1 MTLYCYGFYEIYLFY
16 SSSSKTYKISLSHT
30 NQAAMKYLLIIF
42 SIFIWDKTLSQ
53 NKFALIVAIGEY
65 SPASKIKPIAS
76 VNDVKYIKAA
86 LNRNGFSEKNIDTL
100 INSKATKAAIL
111 ISLTQ
116 LSEKAKKN
124 DIVVIHFSCH
134 GQQIRDQ
141 KTIEQGKDED
151 DGYDEAFLPYD
162 AMAKYSPTGYKGE
175 NHLRDDDL
183 FPKLLAIRQ
192 KIGSGGSLLV
202 LLDACHSGTGTRSE
216 SFAVT
221 RGEPVPFPDPENPLD
236 SVINLSAAEAKQG
249 FFETMSD
256 SISNMVVISASSPHQ
271 ENKQV
276 IINNEELG
284 SLSYSFYKA
293 LNEMQAG
300 NTYELLFEKIR
311 ASIQAF
317 IPDQLPMIEGNGHQ
331 IIFSG
336 KYKSKEDKV
345 YVRVGYKGSAGT
357 EDSIFTV
364 DKGMMDNITNGNTC
378 KIYIAGSKDVYANAV
393 IKRVENFRSY
403 GVAEKKLNK
412 NELYEIKMEEENYG
426 NLQAAVKFNFMEAGS
441 PAKIL
446 EKQVKQFIKPYT
458 FLTISDKADF
468 QLEIKNGAEGK
479 KILLTDRNNKPI
491 WSASLVSKDSL
502 SDDEKKQFISDI
514 KKELRIKYL
523 RTMPDGGELLPCI
536 SAEIIPAKE
545 NRAKA
550 EEITLEIGDAYSL
563 QIRNNCTQNLYYT
576 VLDIYPDNTVEILY
590 PYKGKEPADYIVE
603 KKKSVIRKL
612 AVSKGTPAGVEFLKI
627 IVSKEPMDLRSVFE
641 KKITRGEMQS
651 FQTVLDDLFNEKQG
665 AAATRADVS
674 SIKAEEIGIISVNFI
689 IKKP

>member
-1 MTLYCYGFYEIYLFY
+1 MKFLLVL
-16 SSSSKTYKISLSHT
+16 LSFFLSGI
-30 NQAAMKYLLIIF
+30 AV
-42 SIFIWDKTLSQ
+42 SQ
-53 NKFALIVAIGEY
+53 NKLALIIAIGEY
-65 SPASKIKPIAS
+65 PQASKIRPIAS
-76 VNDVKYIKAA
+76 VNDVKYIKTA
-86 LNRNGFSEKNIDTL
+86 LTRNGFSEKNIDTL

-111 ISLTQ
+111 NLLTQ

-162 AMAKYSPTGYKGE
+162 ALAKYSPTGYKGE

-183 FPKLLAIRQ
+183 YPKLLAIRQ
-192 KIGSGGSLLV
+192 KIGAGGSLLI

-249 FFETMSD
+249 FFETMTD

-300 NTYELLFEKIR
+300 STYEFLFEKIR

-317 IPDQLPMIEGNGHQ
+317 IPEQLPMMEGNGQQ

-345 YVRVGYKGSAGT
+345 YVRVGYKGSSGT
-357 EDSIFTV
+357 EDSIFTI
-364 DKGMMDNITNGNTC
+364 DKGMMDNIANGNKC
-378 KIYIAGSKDVYANAV
+378 KIYVAGSKDVYTNAV
-393 IKRVENFRSY
+393 IKRIENFGSY

-426 NLQAAVKFNFMEAGS
+426 NLQAAVKLNFMEAGGS
-441 PAKIL
+441 AKII
-446 EKQVKQFIKPYT
+446 EKQVKQFIKPYN
-458 FLTISDKADF
+458 FLTIADKADF
-468 QLEIKNGAEGK
+468 QLELKNGAEGK
-479 KILLTDRNNKPI
+479 KVLLTDRNNKTV
-491 WSASLVSKDSL
+491 WWANLLNRDSL
-502 SDDEKKQFISDI
+502 NDEEKQQFILNI
-514 KKELRIKYL
+514 KKELRVRYL
-523 RTMPDGGELLPCI
+523 RMMPDGGELLQCI

-545 NRAKA
+545 NSPKS
-550 EEITLEIGDAYSL
+550 EITLEIGDSYSL

-612 AVSKGTPAGVEFLKI
+612 AVSKGTPSGVEFLKI

-665 AAATRADVS
+665 TAATRADVS

>member
-1 MTLYCYGFYEIYLFY
+1 
-16 SSSSKTYKISLSHT
+16 
-30 NQAAMKYLLIIF
+30 MKYLLILF
-42 SIFIWDKTLSQ
+42 SVFISGKTLSQ
-53 NKFALIVAIGEY
+53 KKLALIVAIGEY
-65 SPASKIKPIAS
+65 TAASKIKPIAS
-76 VNDVKYIKAA
+76 VNDIKYIKTA
-86 LNRNGFSEKNIDTL
+86 LSRNGFSEKNIDTL

-111 ISLTQ
+111 NSLTQ

-124 DIVVIHFSCH
+124 DIIVIHFSCH

-151 DGYDEAFLPYD
+151 DGYDEAFLPFD
-162 AMAKYSPTGYKGE
+162 AMAKYNPTGYKGE

-183 FPKLLAIRQ
+183 YPKLLDIRQ
-192 KIGSGGSLLV
+192 KIGSGGSMLV

-221 RGEPVPFPDPENPLD
+221 RGEPVPFYNPENPLD
-236 SVINLSAAEAKQG
+236 SVINLSAAEAMQG
-249 FFETMSD
+249 YFETLTD

-311 ASIQAF
+311 ASIQSF
-317 IPDQLPMIEGNGHQ
+317 IPEQMPMIEGNGNQ
-331 IIFSG
+331 IIFTG
-336 KYKSKEDKV
+336 KYKSKEDKT
-345 YVRVGYKGSAGT
+345 YIRVGYKGSSGT

-364 DKGMMDNITNGNTC
+364 DKGMMDNISIGSNC
-378 KIYIAGSKDVYANAV
+378 KIYVAGSKDVYANAV
-393 IKRVENFRSY
+393 IKKVENFRSY

-426 NLQAAVKFNFMEAGS
+426 NLQAAVRLNFIEAGNT
-441 PAKIL
+441 AKTL

-458 FLTISDKADF
+458 FLSIADKADF
-468 QLEIKNGAEGK
+468 QLELKNEAEGK
-479 KILLTDRNNKPI
+479 RVLLTDRNNKTI
-491 WSASLVSKDSL
+491 WSASLLSKDSL

-514 KKELRIKYL
+514 KKELRVKYL

-536 SAEIIPAKE
+536 SAGIIPTKE
-545 NRAKA
+545 YSPKA
-550 EEITLEIGDAYSL
+550 EITLEIGDGYSL
-563 QIRNNCTQNLYYT
+563 QIRNNCNQNLYYT

-641 KKITRGEMQS
+641 KKITRAEMQS
-651 FQTVLDDLFNEKQG
+651 FQTVLDDLFNEKRG
-665 AAATRADVS
+665 NAATRADVS
-674 SIKAEEIGIISVNFI
+674 SIKAEEIGIISVSFKI
-689 IKKP
+689 IKP